1 MELTIEDYTSSP
13 EGIAPEEIKGAIE
26 GTGVVSELGQAIED
40 FFNAEELVDEILAGS
55 DLVFRITKAKVMY
68 SEPPS
73 AEKA

>member
-1 MELTIEDYTSSP
+1 M
-13 EGIAPEEIKGAIE
+13 
-26 GTGVVSELGQAIED
+26 SELGQAIED